1 MWLKERLQEK
11 QGFLITEL
19 LNEKQGNNQCQI
31 NKEGLTVKSI
41 KEYEGKLQAVND
53 LLHSQEKT
61 EKNADFMLYLE
72 ELRQSWSKLPEP
84 SPLSEVYKL
93 AGIEEIENAIEQVL
107 CESTSG

>member
-19 LNEKQGNNQCQI
+19 LNEKQGNKQCQI

-41 KEYEGKLQAVND
+41 KEYEGKLKAVND
-53 LLHSQEKT
+53 MLHSQEKT

-72 ELRQSWSKLPEP
+72 ELRKSLSKSCRSLP
-84 SPLSEVYKL
+84 
-93 AGIEEIENAIEQVL
+93 L
-107 CESTSG
+107 CRRSIN